1 MNRKIIA
8 AALATATALT
18 ITACDKKTK
27 ASSKAISVATQAVAV
42 ADKYLNGVVS
52 YDQIKADLNN
62 IQNEMK
68 YAENG
73 GTGTDEQRA
82 DFSISLDIL
91 HLSTTILFDS
101 IDKNAKSYDEVLEA
115 RNELAEDAGLTT
127 RS

>member
-27 ASSKAISVATQAVAV
+27 ASSKAVSVATQAVSV
-42 ADKYLNGVVS
+42 ADSYLDGSVTYN
-52 YDQIKADLNN
+52 QIKPTLDNLES
-62 IQNEMK
+62 QMK

-82 DFSISLDIL
+82 DFYIAVDVSN
-91 HLSTTILFDS
+91 LSANILFD
-101 IDKNAKSYDEVLEA
+101 DMGKNADTYSDVLKA
-115 RNELAEDAGLTT
+115 RNSLAEDAGLEA
-127 RS
+127 RK